1 MMKNFRLMKSD
12 VDTMPLLEEIAS
24 VPDAWNLN
32 TGRQDKIKVQREAQ
46 AIGIRGLVK
55 SKIDG
60 RDRRDVHESRW
71 TTISKQF
78 PRFRAYLE
86 AFAEERDAELSRGK
100 IVRLMPGRRVYP
112 HIDRGEYYEARDRF
126 HLVLK
131 SPAGSYLKS
140 GDEEVRMHE
149 GELWWFNNHEM
160 HESYNVGDGDRIHFI
175 FDLRSRDGRLLSEH
189 PVAEA
194 ETPPARPSR
203 RS

>member
-1 MMKNFRLMKSD
+1 MISAPNVRKQTMMKHFRLMKSD

-60 RDRRDVHESRW
+60 RARRDVHESRW

-86 AFAEERDAELSRGK
+86 AFAKEQDAELSRGK

-112 HIDRGEYYEARDRF
+112 HIDRG
-126 HLVLK
+126 
-131 SPAGSYLKS
+131 
-140 GDEEVRMHE
+140 
-149 GELWWFNNHEM
+149 
-160 HESYNVGDGDRIHFI
+160 
-175 FDLRSRDGRLLSEH
+175 
-189 PVAEA
+189 
-194 ETPPARPSR
+194 
-203 RS
+203 